1 MTQEELKDYTD
12 MFKGNKHHPKPTRM
26 LVYGRPGIG
35 KSTFCKKA
43 AYDWSKA
50 LREILMNFHIVLL
63 IKLRD
68 VCDLKDIRD
77 VLRASNLLTSD
88 GAISVDSL
96 YDYIINNQDKVLL
109 ILDGY
114 DEYSCAGKHSPI
126 RDIWDGKLL
135 RDCHVIVT
143 TRHLKSDELR
153 GPSHVQFEINGFK
166 SSEQI
171 AAFARKFLAG
181 EKDVEEFMSYVEE
194 KDLKGMAEIP
204 LLLLMLCL
212 VWNEKHHAG
221 LPTSRTNIYTSFI
234 QTMLDHKAEKDAE
247 SKQFREVNEY
257 REDLSKLGKLAFDAL
272 LQDCLFV
279 RYSELPEDIS
289 STLYKLIEVGLFQ
302 IVNITSRRPEKGIY
316 FIHKSVQEFLAA
328 WHIKEEV
335 LSMKGEN
342 TASLAEVDS
351 LNKII
356 KMSEVLKFACDLSAE
371 AASTVVG
378 HLGCVGRKENLTEYG
393 FSETPSLEEIS
404 IEVKQFL
411 TLISHSYFCCSA
423 EKRRDLYS
431 KFLSYTKGVLFLDS
445 DQANVAASEHL
456 LKSSVSP
463 EFIFFSDVKKH
474 SEQSYR
480 DLITVTQ
487 DVNAVVVSC
496 SGDKKA
502 ADFLKMHSVRPLHE
516 LFLKKERTMNLYVSK
531 FSKLRQGYPDTFPT
545 EMLRELISSRKSTQ
559 KSGVSDQTNEQDINE
574 TASCSTENTDS
585 TTGPTPHCL
594 SCVAEIVIDN
604 IERQEM
610 ETLVEVLPFV
620 TSPGRIQIDGKD
632 GEAKDAPL
640 TETLVSRINFTD
652 SLDRLEL
659 RKINLTARPAAV
671 IARSLYQA
679 PHLVELDLSDNPLG
693 KGVSVL
699 TRHLSC
705 VPDLDR
711 LYLDDVK
718 MKKVQV
724 KDLTAAVS
732 QSKISNF
739 QTNYHVSF
747 VLLVCISFY
756 CSPRSV

>member
-1 MTQEELKDYTD
+1 
-12 MFKGNKHHPKPTRM
+12 M

-68 VCDLKDIRD
+68 VCDLKNIRD

-153 GPSHVQFEINGFK
+153 GSSHVQFEINGFK
-166 SSEQI
+166 TWKQI
-171 AAFARKFLAG
+171 KTFARKFLAG
-181 EKDVEEFMSYVEE
+181 EEDVKEFKFYVKE
-194 KDLKGMAEIP
+194 KNLKGMAEIP
-204 LLLLMLCL
+204 LLLLMLCI
-212 VWNEKHHAG
+212 VYKNHKG
-221 LPTSRTNIYTSFI
+221 LPTSRANIYTSFI

-247 SKQFREVNEY
+247 SKQFRKVNQY

-279 RYSELPEDIS
+279 LCSELPEDIS
-289 STLYKLIEVGLFQ
+289 STLEKLIEVGLFQ
-302 IVNITSRRPEKGIY
+302 IVNITSRRPEKGAF
-316 FIHKSVQEFLAA
+316 FIHKSIQEFLAA
-328 WHIKEEV
+328 WRIKEEV
-335 LSMKGEN
+335 LSMKGEI
-342 TASLAEVDS
+342 TASLSEVDS
-351 LNKII
+351 FQKII
-356 KMSEVLKFACDLSAE
+356 KMSEVLKFACELSAE
-371 AASTVVG
+371 TASTVLG
-378 HLGCVGRKENLTEYG
+378 HLGFVGRKESLPEPDL
-393 FSETPSLEEIS
+393 SETPS
-404 IEVKQFL
+404 IEDIPYDDKHFL
-411 TLISHSYFCCSA
+411 ALISHSYFCCSA

-431 KFLSYTKGVLFLDS
+431 VFLSYTERVLFLDS

-456 LKSSVSP
+456 LKSTVSP

-480 DLITVTQ
+480 DLITITE

-502 ADFLKMHSVRPLHE
+502 AADFLKMHSVRPLHE
-516 LFLKKERTMNLYVSK
+516 FFLKKERKMNLYVSK

-594 SCVAEIVIDN
+594 SCVMDIVIYD

-620 TSPGRIQIDGKD
+620 TSPGRILICGKNC
-632 GEAKDAPL
+632 EAKDAQL
-640 TETLVSRINFTD
+640 TETLVSRINFTNR
-652 SLDRLEL
+652 LDRLVLEN
-659 RKINLTARPAAV
+659 INLTARPAAA

-679 PHLVELDLSDNPLG
+679 PDLDYVDLSCNPLG
-693 KGVSVL
+693 EGVSVL
-699 TRHLSC
+699 TRHLRC
-705 VPDLDR
+705 DPGLEN
-711 LYLDDVK
+711 LYLYDVE
-718 MKKVQV
+718 MTNEQV
-724 KDLTAAVS
+724 NDLTTAVR
-732 QSKISNF
+732 QSNMSF
-739 QTNYHVSF
+739 LGTQYHVSF
-747 VLLVCISFY
+747 VLLLCICFY
-756 CSPRSV
+756 CSPRWVFLGFYFLAS